1 MRKRYCGNPLCETL
15 LTPVTMYWS
24 ITQTCSNPEAA
35 AKVLNMMFTNETVLN
50 YIIFGVE
57 GIDYVKGD
65 VVDGIQ
71 TIKYPEG
78 YDMSSVPYTEAYSCG
93 IVGNQFIMYALEG
106 NTKAED
112 IAFMKEKTETAKLS
126 PIYGFDPDTTNVKTE
141 QSAIGNV
148 VSQYASGLLTG
159 ELDPEEYIPKMQEE
173 MKDAGMDNF
182 IAEVQ
187 TQLDAWEK

>member
-1 MRKRYCGNPLCETL
+1 
-15 LTPVTMYWS
+15 MYWS

-78 YDMSSVPYTEAYSCG
+78 YDM
-93 IVGNQFIMYALEG
+93 I
-106 NTKAED
+106 
-112 IAFMKEKTETAKLS
+112 
-126 PIYGFDPDTTNVKTE
+126 
-141 QSAIGNV
+141 
-148 VSQYASGLLTG
+148 
-159 ELDPEEYIPKMQEE
+159 
-173 MKDAGMDNF
+173 
-182 IAEVQ
+182 
-187 TQLDAWEK
+187 

>member
-1 MRKRYCGNPLCETL
+1 
-15 LTPVTMYWS
+15 MYWS

-93 IVGNQFIMYALEG
+93 IVGNQFMHW
-106 NTKAED
+106 
-112 IAFMKEKTETAKLS
+112 KEIQKQKILH
-126 PIYGFDPDTTNVKTE
+126 
-141 QSAIGNV
+141 
-148 VSQYASGLLTG
+148 L
-159 ELDPEEYIPKMQEE
+159 
-173 MKDAGMDNF
+173 
-182 IAEVQ
+182 
-187 TQLDAWEK
+187 